1 MKAARLIV
9 LGGVLL
15 VLGAIALILDR
26 EFGPTSAQVGSE
38 GGGVSTAALMATSFP
53 DLAGRQQSL
62 GQWQGKLLIINF
74 WATWCAPCREE
85 MPTLNRLHLK
95 YSPKGQ
101 QIVGIAAD
109 TANKVSQFAKEIGIS
124 YVLLADLLSATE
136 LSRRLGNR
144 FGLLPH
150 TVVFAPDG
158 KRILEKFGAINEIEF
173 EAIILKN
180 LPK

>member
-15 VLGAIALILDR
+15 VLGAIALVLDR
-26 EFGPTSAQVGSE
+26 KFGPMSAQTGPQ
-38 GGGVSTAALMATSFP
+38 GGISSAALMAASFP
-53 DLAGRQQSL
+53 DLSGKQQSL

-85 MPTLNRLHLK
+85 MPALNRLHLK
-95 YSPKGQ
+95 YSPKGL

-109 TANKVSQFAKEIGIS
+109 NAYKVSQFANEIGIS
-124 YVLLADLLSATE
+124 YPLLADPLSAAE

-150 TVVFAPDG
+150 TVVVAPDG
-158 KRILEKFGAINEIEF
+158 KRILAKLGAINEQEF
-173 EAIILKN
+173 EAIIQEN

>member
-15 VLGAIALILDR
+15 VFGAVALILDR
-26 EFGPTSAQVGSE
+26 EFAPKLAQVGSE
-38 GGGVSTAALMATSFP
+38 NGVSTAALMATSFP
-53 DLAGRQQSL
+53 DLAGKQQAL
-62 GQWQGKLLIINF
+62 GQWQGKLLILNF

-85 MPTLNRLHLK
+85 MPALNRLHIK
-95 YSPKGQ
+95 YSAKGL

-109 TANKVSQFAKEIGIS
+109 TANKVSQFANEIGIS

-158 KRILEKFGAINEIEF
+158 KLILTKFGAINEAEF